1 MNKMSQE
8 NHITCVSCGKQ
19 LTYENGKV
27 VDYCPYCNAAIS
39 PKARLEYL
47 AESSQPQKNA
57 QEKPIKNLIGI
68 GLLLIGL
75 ALVFVGMIE
84 KEVSTAGIQLVSGIV
99 FAVLAIAVMMYNSPE
114 TMDTQSEPQ
123 RSGKKASSLVL
134 LANEQINATLKGEPF
149 ATSTDLIHNIF
160 AKITKFLMFICG
172 IRMTA
177 QMTVTNKRVV
187 LETKTFTLWCIPRA
201 AAFKSIPYNGVA
213 SVEYAYEA
221 QCICGLCR
229 KYALTVTQTSGAG
242 FGFVVKGGEDVAAK
256 ISNAI
261 ISNM

>member
-1 MNKMSQE
+1 
-8 NHITCVSCGKQ
+8 
-19 LTYENGKV
+19 
-27 VDYCPYCNAAIS
+27 
-39 PKARLEYL
+39 
-47 AESSQPQKNA
+47 
-57 QEKPIKNLIGI
+57 
-68 GLLLIGL
+68 
-75 ALVFVGMIE
+75 
-84 KEVSTAGIQLVSGIV
+84 
-99 FAVLAIAVMMYNSPE
+99 MMYNSPETMDTQSETMDTQSEPE

-123 RSGKKASSLVL
+123 RSGKMASSLVL
-134 LANEQINATLKGEPF
+134 LENEQINATLNGELF

-160 AKITKFLMFICG
+160 AKITQFLLFICG

-177 QMTVTNKRVV
+177 LLTVTNKRVV